1 MTGTAKAR
9 RDSVSVVDVR
19 TPPHS
24 VEAEQS
30 VLGGLLIDP
39 NAWDNVG
46 DVIRAND
53 FYRPDH
59 RLIFEAI
66 AALAAEA
73 KPYDLITVSEAL
85 ARIGKL
91 DAAGGVAYL
100 GTLSHETP
108 TAANVRA
115 YAEIVRERALLRLLI
130 QTGTDIAA
138 SALSNEGETAR
149 DLVERAEQQIFEIA
163 EQGTRRSSPL
173 VPARDL
179 LPPLIDKI
187 DEWNRNPSS
196 LRGLPTGFVDF
207 DRKTGGLRGGDLII
221 IAGRPSMGKCIVSGS
236 RILNPQTGAL
246 EMIDTL
252 VQERRAQLVSLDTRG
267 RLRPAEASDFVDDGV
282 KPVYEL
288 RTALGRR
295 VVVTA
300 SHPFLTPSGWQPL
313 AALRAGVHI
322 AVPRVLPFF
331 GHRKLPD
338 SLVKLTAYFLT
349 DGGLTD
355 TVPKFTNARPRVL
368 EDFVAAVGHF
378 PGMRCRIETSQGT
391 RTATANVVRD
401 LNAIGAAR
409 RAFGERFQRTL
420 RAAGWALHAL
430 ARALGVTPAAVYAWK
445 AGMSAPAAALLP
457 RLSALGLDISSSPG
471 SVSIHKNGD
480 NPVTQWLVTLGLWG
494 KSAHTKRV
502 PDVIFELLREQLAL
516 FLNRAFACDGSIY
529 VQNDDQPAI
538 SYSTVSEPLARDI
551 QHLLLRFGIIAKLR
565 FRQIRY
571 RDTRRAAFEL
581 RVVRQEDI
589 ARFVREIGMFGKE
602 LAAAKAL
609 RVSSAKRPK
618 VNLDVIPRDIW
629 ALIVQ
634 KKGERTWSDLAAA
647 LGLGENANLHVGKR
661 GLSRPRLRRI
671 AELLGDADLADVAS
685 SDIYWDRIEAI
696 DYVGERQVYD
706 LTVPVHRNFVAED
719 VVVHNTTLAVNM
731 AENAALD
738 QKTHASVAIFS
749 MEMPADQLLMRMMAS
764 LGRVP
769 LSSIRN
775 GRMSDED
782 WVRLTGATQQLGG
795 SKIFIDETPALTPT
809 ELRARA
815 RRIKREHDLHLVV
828 VDYLQLM
835 SVPGTQ
841 ENRATEIA
849 EVSRGLKALAKEL
862 KVPVIA
868 LSQLNRAVEQREH
881 KKPVMSDLRESGAI
895 EQEADMIL
903 LIYRDEVYNKDTPK
917 KGEAEIDLAKHRN
930 GETGS
935 IRLTFR
941 GEITKFESYQDPA
954 YAEGIL
960 R

>member
-100 GTLSHETP
+100 GTLSHDTP

-163 EQGTRRSSPL
+163 EQGTRRSNPL
-173 VPARDL
+173 VRAREL

-187 DEWNRNPSS
+187 DEWNRNPNA
-196 LRGLPTGFVDF
+196 LRGLLTGFVDF
-207 DRKTGGLRGGDLII
+207 DRRTGGLRGGDLII
-221 IAGRPSMGKCIVSGS
+221 IAGRPSMGK
-236 RILNPQTGAL
+236 
-246 EMIDTL
+246 
-252 VQERRAQLVSLDTRG
+252 
-267 RLRPAEASDFVDDGV
+267 
-282 KPVYEL
+282 
-288 RTALGRR
+288 
-295 VVVTA
+295 
-300 SHPFLTPSGWQPL
+300 
-313 AALRAGVHI
+313 
-322 AVPRVLPFF
+322 
-331 GHRKLPD
+331 
-338 SLVKLTAYFLT
+338 
-349 DGGLTD
+349 
-355 TVPKFTNARPRVL
+355 
-368 EDFVAAVGHF
+368 
-378 PGMRCRIETSQGT
+378 
-391 RTATANVVRD
+391 
-401 LNAIGAAR
+401 
-409 RAFGERFQRTL
+409 
-420 RAAGWALHAL
+420 
-430 ARALGVTPAAVYAWK
+430 
-445 AGMSAPAAALLP
+445 
-457 RLSALGLDISSSPG
+457 
-471 SVSIHKNGD
+471 
-480 NPVTQWLVTLGLWG
+480 
-494 KSAHTKRV
+494 
-502 PDVIFELLREQLAL
+502 
-516 FLNRAFACDGSIY
+516 
-529 VQNDDQPAI
+529 
-538 SYSTVSEPLARDI
+538 
-551 QHLLLRFGIIAKLR
+551 
-565 FRQIRY
+565 
-571 RDTRRAAFEL
+571 
-581 RVVRQEDI
+581 
-589 ARFVREIGMFGKE
+589 
-602 LAAAKAL
+602 
-609 RVSSAKRPK
+609 
-618 VNLDVIPRDIW
+618 
-629 ALIVQ
+629 
-634 KKGERTWSDLAAA
+634 
-647 LGLGENANLHVGKR
+647 
-661 GLSRPRLRRI
+661 
-671 AELLGDADLADVAS
+671 
-685 SDIYWDRIEAI
+685 
-696 DYVGERQVYD
+696 
-706 LTVPVHRNFVAED
+706 
-719 VVVHNTTLAVNM
+719 TTLAVNM

-738 QKTHASVAIFS
+738 QKTAASVAIFS
-749 MEMPADQLLMRMMAS
+749 MEMPADQLLMRMMSS

-782 WVRLTGATQQLGG
+782 WVRLTGATQQLG
-795 SKIFIDETPALTPT
+795 SAKIFIDETPALTPT

-935 IRLTFR
+935 IKLTFR